1 MKNAK
6 EKIIQYARTAWKWI
20 GACAG
25 SKTVRWLANTVL
37 VPLILKIAANNG
49 ITLPLEIVREIVAIV
64 TGQAIDLTSAAIGV
78 GAMIAAG
85 GTALANDTWESFK
98 RTLRPPSAAQDRGNK
113 V

>member
-1 MKNAK
+1 MQTAK

-20 GACAG
+20 RACAG

-49 ITLPLEIVREIVAIV
+49 ITLPLELVREIVAIV

-78 GAMIAAG
+78 GAVIAVG
-85 GTALANDTWESFK
+85 GTALANDTWESFRRNIK
-98 RTLRPPSAAQDRGNK
+98 S
-113 V
+113 